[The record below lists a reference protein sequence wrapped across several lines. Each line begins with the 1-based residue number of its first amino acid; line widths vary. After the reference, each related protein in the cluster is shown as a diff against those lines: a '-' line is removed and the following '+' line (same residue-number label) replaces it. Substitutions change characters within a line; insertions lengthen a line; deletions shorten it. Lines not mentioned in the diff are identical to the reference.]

1 MNDTFYLDHVIDVQ
15 GLDLDQDHAR
25 VQNHQ
30 GKKDLAREA
39 GMVKYII
46 FKMLLTM
53 FIKFF

>member
-1 MNDTFYLDHVIDVQ
+1 MNDIFYLDHVIDVQ